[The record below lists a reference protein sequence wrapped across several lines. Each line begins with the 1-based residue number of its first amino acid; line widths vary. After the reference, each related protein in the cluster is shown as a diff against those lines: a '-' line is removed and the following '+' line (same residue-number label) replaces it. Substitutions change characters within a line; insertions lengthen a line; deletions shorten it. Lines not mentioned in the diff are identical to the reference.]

1 MIGIL
6 HVRISAPET
15 LYNKSKV
22 CEIHGKVLK
31 KLRHSLI
38 ILIIKE
44 KVNYMNNFSLDKA
57 KKVDPVN
64 FLTLY
69 KIERKMIQQKEFM
82 MIGIKDK

>member
-1 MIGIL
+1 M
-6 HVRISAPET
+6 
-15 LYNKSKV
+15 
-22 CEIHGKVLK
+22 LK

-44 KVNYMNNFSLDKA
+44 KVNYMNNFSLNKA

-69 KIERKMIQQKEFM
+69 KIKRKMIQQKEFM

>member
-1 MIGIL
+1 M
-6 HVRISAPET
+6 
-15 LYNKSKV
+15 
-22 CEIHGKVLK
+22 LK